1 MEPTSTAPV
10 EVAVEALATATA
22 SPMTA
27 TDGDILTLVADLA
40 RDRVLSRRAHCG
52 CPGPLGGLGHC
63 HTAPAAG

>member
-10 EVAVEALATATA
+10 EAAVEALATATVL
-22 SPMTA
+22 PMTA
-27 TDGDILTLVADLA
+27 MGEDILTLVADLA
-40 RDRVLSRRAHCG
+40 RIILPRRAHCG